1 MNKNRLKREHAGN
14 ENDLNEVEKSDAN
27 LGQKAKFSILG
38 VRFSILLVTLFAM
51 TTVKANE
58 MIFNLAVL
66 CMISNSTSHVCSFS
80 CFLSV
85 TSL

>member
-38 VRFSILLVTLFAM
+38 VRF
-51 TTVKANE
+51 
-58 MIFNLAVL
+58 FNTFGYII
-66 CMISNSTSHVCSFS
+66 CYDYC
-80 CFLSV
+80 
-85 TSL
+85 

>member
-58 MIFNLAVL
+58 MIFNLEVL